1 MNFED
6 NCVKEADIPN
16 DLKKLKDE
24 YKFFR
29 DYLLELY
36 LKVNYSDKAIIKTPI
51 NTVVGGLLKEAIELL
66 DGIYILSSNYSVKN
80 VVLLLR
86 KLFEVYLQITFILI
100 EKDKAEE
107 KALIFLLKNN
117 KLIFSDDDWNHFC
130 DDIKNKSNYLGV
142 DISIVKNCIE
152 KVNNNNRTYNWFN
165 VYDNKLKRFN
175 NVSEELD
182 TINPNGIFDSLK
194 NKDIYDKIYNI
205 FSREDHGH
213 FILSDLINNIYFFRN
228 PMYSSSFFLLCNR
241 FVEVI
246 SNFIIDYYL
255 VGYENE
261 HMLEILNNNSM
272 NSLKKNKMFRE
283 ADRILIHNLELFTE
297 KLKKQQRKMS
307 KSNMI

>member
-1 MNFED
+1 MSFED
-6 NCVKEADIPN
+6 NCVKETDIPN

-24 YKFFR
+24 YKLFR
-29 DYLLELY
+29 DYLVELY
-36 LKVNYSDKAIIKTPI
+36 SKINYSVKSSIKSPI

-86 KLFEVYLQITFILI
+86 KLFEIYLQIIFILI

-107 KALIFLLKNN
+107 KALIYILKND
-117 KLIFSDDDWNHFC
+117 KLVFSDEKWIAHC
-130 DDIKNKSNYLGV
+130 SSIKKESKYLGV

-182 TINPNGIFDSLK
+182 TINPNGIFNSLK
-194 NKDIYDKIYNI
+194 NKDIYNKIYNI
-205 FSREDHGH
+205 CSREDHGH
-213 FILSDLINNIYFFRN
+213 LIFSDLINNTYFFRN
-228 PMYSSSFFLLCNR
+228 PMYSSSFFLLCSI
-241 FVEVI
+241 FVEII

-255 VGYENE
+255 VGYEKK
-261 HMLEILNNNSM
+261 HMLEILNKNTANN
-272 NSLKKNKMFRE
+272 LKKNKIFNE
-283 ADRILIHNLELFTE
+283 ADRILIHNLKIIE
-297 KLKKQQRKMS
+297 KKLNK
-307 KSNMI
+307 